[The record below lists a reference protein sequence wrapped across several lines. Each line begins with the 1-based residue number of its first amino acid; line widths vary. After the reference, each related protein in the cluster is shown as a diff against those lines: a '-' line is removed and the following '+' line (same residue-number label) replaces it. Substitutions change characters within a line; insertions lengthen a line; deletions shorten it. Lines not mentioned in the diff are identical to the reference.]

1 MKRLVLVLFW
11 PDAVWT
17 HLRSRPRSVSNLMLG
32 VALPFALV
40 VAIAV
45 QVGISVFNSDWS
57 ADWGYNPDPIF
68 GRATAPMAFV
78 VAFAGPLLL
87 AAMFTLL
94 APLCGGR
101 SDFEASV
108 NLAVHG
114 AIPLWLAG
122 CTLFF
127 MPGLV
132 LCMFA
137 VAHTFFLLA
146 QGARILLG
154 TDLEDSAQLVLG
166 AVLCTW
172 VVLLFMGIGVGSAL
186 V

>member
-11 PDAVWT
+11 PEAVWT
-17 HLRSRPRSVSNLMLG
+17 LVRTRPRPVPTLMLG
-32 VALPFALV
+32 IALPFAIV
-40 VAIAV
+40 IAIAV
-45 QVGISVFNSDWS
+45 QVGISVLNSDWS

-68 GRATAPMAFV
+68 GRATAAMAFV
-78 VAFAGPLLL
+78 AAFAGPLLL
-87 AAMFTLL
+87 AAMFALL

-101 SDFEASV
+101 RDFEASV

-122 CTLFF
+122 CTLFL

-137 VAHTFFLLA
+137 VAHSFFLFA

-154 TDLEDSAQLVLG
+154 TDAEDSAQLVLG

-172 VVLLFMGIGVGSAL
+172 VIFLFMGIGVGSAL